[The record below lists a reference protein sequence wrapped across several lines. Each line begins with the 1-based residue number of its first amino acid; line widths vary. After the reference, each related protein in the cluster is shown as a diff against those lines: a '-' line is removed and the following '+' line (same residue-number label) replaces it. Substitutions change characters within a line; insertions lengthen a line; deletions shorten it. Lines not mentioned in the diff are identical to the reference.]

1 MSRKT
6 MTPGIIVLGV
16 VLLVAACGRSA
27 PAPTVSVSDY
37 LANCE
42 WVAEE
47 EIALPTWGDYR
58 TAYAA
63 LIAEREAIEPPVVL
77 RDFHRATLHA
87 LTLVARAVEEYPPD
101 DPANPLALFAVG
113 LLAFGV
119 PRYGRRGP
127 AGASAIAADRG
138 RLLVRPPT
146 YGTRE
151 AVGPRYAAECA
162 CTPLRA
168 TEELAHGPRH
178 AGPLGPRRD
187 Q

>member
-6 MTPGIIVLGV
+6 MKPGIIVLGVV

-42 WVAEE
+42 LVVEE

-63 LIAEREAIEPPVVL
+63 LIASREAIEPPVVL

-87 LTLVARAVEEYPPD
+87 LTLVSRAVEEYPPD

-119 PRYGRRGP
+119 LDT
-127 AGASAIAADRG
+127 AGEALPELLQSQLIAADCWFG
-138 RLLVRPPT
+138 RPPM
-146 YGTRE
+146 
-151 AVGPRYAAECA
+151 
-162 CTPLRA
+162 
-168 TEELAHGPRH
+168 
-178 AGPLGPRRD
+178 
-187 Q
+187 